1 MAESKFASW
10 MRRKTEEHECSQQ
23 RHSRGVWT
31 ALPVLSVLPILSLLL
46 VLPILMGC
54 SSCGGKDTLDF
65 QSRED
70 ALKVYKDYLVKV
82 RKTDRTNTAGFST
95 MLREWKELN
104 DTVYRYLA
112 KDSVFTKY
120 HNEAGDYFI
129 CHDSIRTEML
139 RLAETWRYGYG
150 DVLLLKEQTCTY
162 KEDKELL
169 EAVKAAEPFFTSLDS
184 VAISICDKTSILK
197 RYRYFLAEV
206 KNNGINSKDELLDFI
221 RQEDFLFRTFLA
233 HLYEMD
239 KEPLADIT
247 KDTEAICRD
256 IFISARNGNI
266 AAKDVVVYMSMRTVR
281 RLLQNSV
288 ECVNNIN
295 SLEMKT
301 KAQGNAYIWMIIQ
314 PFISIDQFSLA
325 TMTPLE
331 RSKFNYIITNL
342 PKSKRFAQVFDIKQ
356 RELNYLLPQQ
366 LLKIYVLSL

>member
-1 MAESKFASW
+1 MSEFKN
-10 MRRKTEEHECSQQ
+10 
-23 RHSRGVWT
+23 
-31 ALPVLSVLPILSLLL
+31 L
-46 VLPILMGC
+46 
-54 SSCGGKDTLDF
+54 TLDVADEIAVLAI
-65 QSRED
+65 SRPA
-70 ALKVYKDYLVKV
+70 ALNALNSETLDELNVALTEIEARDDVKV
-82 RKTDRTNTAGFST
+82 VILTGGPDKKGNEFKSFVAGADIAEMVNFTAPQARAFG
-95 MLREWKELN
+95 
-104 DTVYRYLA
+104 
-112 KDSVFTKY
+112 
-120 HNEAGDYFI
+120 I
-129 CHDSIRTEML
+129 
-139 RLAETWRYGYG
+139 
-150 DVLLLKEQTCTY
+150 
-162 KEDKELL
+162 
-169 EAVKAAEPFFTSLDS
+169 KAAEPFFTSLDS

-247 KDTEAICRD
+247 KDTETICRD

>member
-1 MAESKFASW
+1 
-10 MRRKTEEHECSQQ
+10 
-23 RHSRGVWT
+23 
-31 ALPVLSVLPILSLLL
+31 
-46 VLPILMGC
+46 
-54 SSCGGKDTLDF
+54 
-65 QSRED
+65 
-70 ALKVYKDYLVKV
+70 
-82 RKTDRTNTAGFST
+82 
-95 MLREWKELN
+95 
-104 DTVYRYLA
+104 
-112 KDSVFTKY
+112 
-120 HNEAGDYFI
+120 
-129 CHDSIRTEML
+129 
-139 RLAETWRYGYG
+139 
-150 DVLLLKEQTCTY
+150 
-162 KEDKELL
+162 
-169 EAVKAAEPFFTSLDS
+169 
-184 VAISICDKTSILK
+184 
-197 RYRYFLAEV
+197 
-206 KNNGINSKDELLDFI
+206 
-221 RQEDFLFRTFLA
+221 
-233 HLYEMD
+233 MD

-247 KDTEAICRD
+247 KDTETICRD

-266 AAKDVVVYMSMRTVR
+266 AAKDVVGYMSMRTVR

>member
-1 MAESKFASW
+1 
-10 MRRKTEEHECSQQ
+10 
-23 RHSRGVWT
+23 
-31 ALPVLSVLPILSLLL
+31 
-46 VLPILMGC
+46 
-54 SSCGGKDTLDF
+54 
-65 QSRED
+65 
-70 ALKVYKDYLVKV
+70 
-82 RKTDRTNTAGFST
+82 
-95 MLREWKELN
+95 
-104 DTVYRYLA
+104 
-112 KDSVFTKY
+112 
-120 HNEAGDYFI
+120 
-129 CHDSIRTEML
+129 
-139 RLAETWRYGYG
+139 
-150 DVLLLKEQTCTY
+150 
-162 KEDKELL
+162 
-169 EAVKAAEPFFTSLDS
+169 
-184 VAISICDKTSILK
+184 
-197 RYRYFLAEV
+197 
-206 KNNGINSKDELLDFI
+206 
-221 RQEDFLFRTFLA
+221 
-233 HLYEMD
+233 MD

-247 KDTEAICRD
+247 KDTETICLD
-256 IFISARNGNI
+256 IFIAARNGNI

>member
-1 MAESKFASW
+1 MAEKKFASW
-10 MRRKTEEHECSQQ
+10 YRKKSEARQ
-23 RHSRGVWT
+23 RFCFNHPRGIWT
-31 ALPVLSVLPILSLLL
+31 ALPVLSVLPKAFVLL
-46 VLPILMGC
+46 VLPILTGC
-54 SSCGGKDTLDF
+54 SSCGGMDKLDF
-65 QSRED
+65 QSRKD
-70 ALKVYKDYLVKV
+70 ALKVYRDYLEKV
-82 RKTDRTNTAGFST
+82 QKTGRTNTAGYGT
-95 MLREWKELN
+95 LLREWKELN
-104 DTVYRYLA
+104 DTVYHYLA
-112 KDSVFTKY
+112 NDSVFTKY
-120 HNEAGDYFI
+120 HNETGDYFI
-129 CHDSIRTEML
+129 LHDSIRTEML

-169 EAVKAAEPFFTSLDS
+169 EAVKAAEPFYTSMDS
-184 VAISICDKTSILK
+184 VAISVCDKASILK

-206 KNNGINSKDELLDFI
+206 KTNGINSRDELLDFI

-239 KEPLADIT
+239 KEPLSDIT
-247 KDTEAICRD
+247 KDTETICRD
-256 IFISARNGNI
+256 IFIAARNGNI
-266 AAKDVVVYMSMRTVR
+266 PAKDVVVYMSMRTVR

-325 TMTPLE
+325 TMTPQE
-331 RSKFNYIITNL
+331 RSNFEYIISNL
-342 PKSKRFAQVFDIKQ
+342 PKSKRFAQIFDIKQ